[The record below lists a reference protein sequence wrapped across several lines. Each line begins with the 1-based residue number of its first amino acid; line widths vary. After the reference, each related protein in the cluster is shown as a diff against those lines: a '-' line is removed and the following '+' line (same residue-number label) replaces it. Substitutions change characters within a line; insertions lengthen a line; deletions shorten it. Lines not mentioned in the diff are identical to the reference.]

1 MSSYLPDLKN
11 LPFPEQEDLEQI
23 VSLSQVVTELH
34 YSDSIKQ
41 AAEAWVKI
49 GAAIG
54 ESLKVVAQILRDAF
68 GVMYEEIVEIKR
80 KEDAVKGSRQ
90 QPAKLIHVR
99 LRHPIHQT
107 KKLNHQVINRMPL
120 HPIRKII

>member
-11 LPFPEQEDLEQI
+11 LLFPEHEDLEQI
-23 VSLSQVVTELH
+23 VSLSQDVTEVH
-34 YSDSIKQ
+34 YNDSIKQ
-41 AAEAWVKI
+41 AAEAWVSI

-68 GVMYEEIVEIKR
+68 GVLYEEIVEINR
-80 KEDAVKGSRQ
+80 KEDALKGSRQ

-99 LRHPIHQT
+99 LRHPIHQI
-107 KKLNHQVINRMPL
+107 KKLNHQVTNRMPQY
-120 HPIRKII
+120 PVRKII